1 DSERVSK
8 AAGSNDIFMVWPFS
22 EINGLWRG
30 ALKNTP
36 ADRRNQVNSLQ
47 TRVSALLKGFNTCPK

>member
-1 DSERVSK
+1 MERVSN
-8 AAGSNDIFMVWPFS
+8 AAGSNDIFMVWPFN
-22 EINGLWRG
+22 EIHEPWRV

>member
-1 DSERVSK
+1 MERVSN
-8 AAGSNDIFMVWPFS
+8 AAGSNDIFMVWPFN
-22 EINGLWRG
+22 EINGLWRV

>member
-1 DSERVSK
+1 MERVSN
-8 AAGSNDIFMVWPFS
+8 AAGSNDIFMVWPFN
-22 EINGLWRG
+22 EIHELWSV